1 MAKGLIQT
9 AHWRSTTLIVSE
21 SALILGAV
29 VASAHYMVGGQPWPM
44 VIADTLPKALVI
56 IIVCLLQSPRLRGQL
71 AALWPGARR
80 AAA

>member
-29 VASAHYMVGGQPWPM
+29 VASAHYMVGGQSWPM
-44 VIADTLPKALVI
+44 VVADTLP
-56 IIVCLLQSPRLRGQL
+56 
-71 AALWPGARR
+71 
-80 AAA
+80 